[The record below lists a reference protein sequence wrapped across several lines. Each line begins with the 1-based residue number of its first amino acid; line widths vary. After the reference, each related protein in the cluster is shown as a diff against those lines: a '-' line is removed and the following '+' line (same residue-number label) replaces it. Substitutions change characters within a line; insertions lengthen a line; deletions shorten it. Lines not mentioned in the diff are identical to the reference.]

1 MVILRLLLNIHL
13 VSSREGVS
21 GFFADMNKK
30 TVLPQKKG
38 EAGVYFAKEGFVD
51 RAGFEPAT
59 SALRMRRS
67 YQTELPALCLECSI
81 KFIARLDLGFLT
93 PLCFLLVV
101 VNSFISHVYFKA
113 MPLENR
119 DVNFL
124 IIQSILMPL
133 RFNLFE
139 FTV

>member
-1 MVILRLLLNIHL
+1 
-13 VSSREGVS
+13 
-21 GFFADMNKK
+21 
-30 TVLPQKKG
+30 
-38 EAGVYFAKEGFVD
+38 
-51 RAGFEPAT
+51 
-59 SALRMRRS
+59 
-67 YQTELPALCLECSI
+67 
-81 KFIARLDLGFLT
+81 
-93 PLCFLLVV
+93 V